1 MSKIDLKSLSVVHVI
16 VSLDKGGAETHLK
29 DLCIELVKHKGPKP
43 ISCTVVTIKGDNYW
57 SNDLAQ
63 HGIKTINLGA
73 SSYLQLPWLAIRL
86 LKIIC
91 HLKADI
97 VHAHLAPSELL
108 VFFARLFTFNGAFPR
123 IVTSRHNDEAFFD
136 IPVFARIVELTCT
149 LCAAKVIC
157 ISHAVENIFR
167 KGRLCHLVNLKLSI
181 MVFLNM
187 TRSLEG

>member
-43 ISCTVVTIKGDNYW
+43 ISCTVVAIKGDNYW

-108 VFFARLFTFNGAFPR
+108 VEILCPMAPFLASLPVATMM
-123 IVTSRHNDEAFFD
+123 RHFD
-136 IPVFARIVELTCT
+136 IPVFARIVELMHP
-149 LCAAKVIC
+149 LC
-157 ISHAVENIFR
+157 S
-167 KGRLCHLVNLKLSI
+167 
-181 MVFLNM
+181 
-187 TRSLEG
+187 